1 MRIFARTLIAATLF
15 LSFGSRA
22 AGSKKPVTDFAANY
36 VLYSG
41 TAIEDERDNVVSC
54 PNFLQVRAFEAKN
67 SRGKVVE
74 AQLSAVSPAGVF
86 MSFNKVNLG
95 DVWTGRGRF
104 EAAYTTKKGITGE
117 TGREYLEPGTPG
129 NPPNMPGRPP
139 ERRRLIEF
147 RYGMEQFKDKSLRIW
162 TSSSRAECFYVLP
175 GSR

>member
-1 MRIFARTLIAATLF
+1 MRFLQSSLITATLF
-15 LSFGSRA
+15 LSVGVLA
-22 AGSKKPVTDFAANY
+22 GGSKKPVTDFAANY

-41 TAIEDERDNVVSC
+41 SSIEDEGDNAVLC
-54 PNFLQVRAFEAKN
+54 PDFLQVRAFEGKN

-74 AQLSAVSPAGVF
+74 AQVTAVSPRGVF
-86 MSFNKVNLG
+86 LSFNKVNLG

-104 EAAYTTKKGITGE
+104 ESAYTTKKGITGE

-139 ERRRLIEF
+139 ERRRLVEF
-147 RYGMEQFKDKSLRIW
+147 RYGMEQFKDRSLRVW
-162 TSSSRAECFYVLP
+162 TSTSRAECFYVLP